1 MKTRGAEMNPEKY
14 TAIAAECY
22 GRMPSGIAESLEHS
36 AIARIAEAI
45 ADAVEAEKAT
55 ARVEWPSGEE
65 WVEWAHSW
73 PSPHQAEAIFRT
85 RTWLRQHAK
94 IVWGEK

>member
-1 MKTRGAEMNPEKY
+1 MTTDKY

-22 GRMPSGIAESLEHS
+22 GRMPSGIAESLERS

-45 ADAVEAEKAT
+45 ASAVEAEKAKAT
-55 ARVEWPSGEE
+55 
-65 WVEWAHSW
+65 VEWAH
-73 PSPHQAEAIFRT
+73 EADALRSLGLPFPQTDWAKGFNAGARESYE
-85 RTWLRQHAK
+85 WLRQNTK